1 MKPLQNWNVYP
12 DFSKETGV
20 LFSFFSSSRFRPTC
34 SNKKH
39 DLLRAAV
46 EQRTKKKQMGL
57 LKQDE
62 KGRIYDV
69 DGSRILHQLRLE
81 VSPSIFDG
89 FCLYQV
95 VSRILS
101 INDSH
106 FQKACMPFQQSRF
119 SRNESLQDKRIL
131 LRYHSRFQWFTVRK
145 CRGFAIGN
153 DSNAYYVF
161 LALSPLPGCQS
172 PPGFLH
178 F

>member
-46 EQRTKKKQMGL
+46 GQRTKKKQMGL

-81 VSPSIFDG
+81 EFWPKSKPSRGRTDFAKPLG
-89 FCLYQV
+89 V
-95 VSRILS
+95 T
-101 INDSH
+101 
-106 FQKACMPFQQSRF
+106 
-119 SRNESLQDKRIL
+119 
-131 LRYHSRFQWFTVRK
+131 WFTSVV
-145 CRGFAIGN
+145 
-153 DSNAYYVF
+153 VF
-161 LALSPLPGCQS
+161 R
-172 PPGFLH
+172 
-178 F
+178 